1 MSKVTKSVLLLPIIF
16 DDNLTVTSIKFF
28 VAYFNILSCKFD
40 NFTFTFYNTFAVPS
54 RKSGIVFF
62 DVFDDEEHCCIPSN
76 IIDFL

>member
-54 RKSGIVFF
+54 RKSGIVFLASSMMKNIV
-62 DVFDDEEHCCIPSN
+62 VFQAT
-76 IIDFL
+76 L